1 MNNHPSEHI
10 DPVRSKE
17 RHIILDALRG
27 LALFGIC
34 LANFPE
40 FSLYTFLKSDA
51 VSAMPTAGIDRIIKY
66 IQYILIDGK
75 FYTMFSL
82 LFGIGFSIII
92 SNAMRRHADGLRI
105 FYRRM
110 GILLGLLLPLFRN
123 VSNKG
128 LLLASAFLLLVPI
141 AADAARAVFGMDP
154 SALAVRMQQYFCA
167 KYGITEDNFAF
178 WLRDAASYTDVFK
191 FLVQGAFVRM
201 QEFIDGNRFF
211 KVMGLFLLGFY
222 VGRNRLYAKLEG
234 NKKLLKKISMY
245 GFAIGLP
252 VSVFYAWSSLN
263 GHPWGMTAHSALYT
277 FGVFPVGLAYMASVS
292 LWYLHHREC
301 RIFKML
307 AAPGQM
313 ALTNYIGQSVL
324 GMIIFYGIGFG
335 FGADTGLSAVMLVAA
350 GVYLCETVFG
360 RIWLHYCLFGPL
372 EWIWRM
378 LTYGKWLPLLK

>member
-1 MNNHPSEHI
+1 
-10 DPVRSKE
+10 
-17 RHIILDALRG
+17 
-27 LALFGIC
+27 
-34 LANFPE
+34 
-40 FSLYTFLKSDA
+40 
-51 VSAMPTAGIDRIIKY
+51 
-66 IQYILIDGK
+66 
-75 FYTMFSL
+75 
-82 LFGIGFSIII
+82 
-92 SNAMRRHADGLRI
+92 
-105 FYRRM
+105 
-110 GILLGLLLPLFRN
+110 
-123 VSNKG
+123 
-128 LLLASAFLLLVPI
+128 
-141 AADAARAVFGMDP
+141 MDP
-154 SALAVRMQQYFCA
+154 SAPVVRMQQYFCA

-222 VGRNRLYAKLEG
+222 IGRNRLYANLEG
-234 NKKLLKKISMY
+234 NKKLLKKVSMY

-252 VSVFYAWSSLN
+252 VSVFYAWSSMN
-263 GHPWGMTAHSALYT
+263 GHPWGMTAHSALYA

-292 LWYLHHREC
+292 LWYLHRREC
-301 RIFKML
+301 RIFKIL

-335 FGADTGLSAVMLVAA
+335 FGADTGLVAVMLVAA
-350 GVYLCETVFG
+350 GVYLVEAAFS

-378 LTYGKWLPLLK
+378 LTYGKWLPLFK